1 MKLPP
6 LDWVNRDSPY
16 LRQMREGFRTL
27 RFDDELEAAYK
38 RYHAGVFLLRM
49 RWSLLVAMVLFLAFA
64 VLDSI
69 SLPPEVRDGV
79 LGIRLGLIG
88 PMLLLTW
95 LATYRKRLHP
105 YLQRLGGVC
114 AAVCGLGIAGIIWIA
129 RAHAFPLP
137 YEGIILATVFFY
149 FLTGLRFAVASLCG
163 WLTFLAYLAVE
174 LISGLDSAVL
184 LYNLFFLATA
194 NVIGSVGCYFLEYA
208 TRQNF
213 LALGLLQ
220 DLAEKDPLTGLLNRR
235 AFGERAEAGWRHAQ
249 RERQPIAVAM
259 MDVDFFK
266 RYNDHYGHSAGDEA
280 LRAVAQVLGSHARR
294 PLDVAA
300 RYGGEEFVALWYGLD
315 EPAVL
320 RLLEQLRAEVE
331 GLGLAHAESAV
342 APVVTLSIGLAWLV
356 PQPHQGLADAL
367 RLADV
372 ALYLAK
378 EQGRNRVVGKRPGSG
393 QVA

>member
-1 MKLPP
+1 MKLPH

-16 LRQMREGFRTL
+16 LRQLREGFRLL
-27 RFDDELEAAYK
+27 RFDGEMEAAYN

-49 RWSLLVAMVLFLAFA
+49 RWSLLVAIVLFLAFA

-69 SLPPEVRDGV
+69 SLPEGVRGQV
-79 LGIRLGLIG
+79 LGIRLGLVG
-88 PMLLLTW
+88 PMLVLSW
-95 LATYRKRLHP
+95 LATYRSSLHSH
-105 YLQRLGGVC
+105 LQLIGGAC
-114 AAVCGLGIAGIIWIA
+114 SLACGLGIAGIIWVA
-129 RAHAFPLP
+129 RAHDFPLP

-149 FLTGLRFAVASLCG
+149 FLTGLRFVAAALCG
-163 WLTFLAYLAVE
+163 WLTFAAYLTVE
-174 LISGLDSAVL
+174 LVSGLDSAVL

-213 LALGLLQ
+213 LAQGLLQ
-220 DLAEKDPLTGLLNRR
+220 DLAEKDSLTGLLNRR
-235 AFGERAEAGWRHAQ
+235 AFGERAEASWRQAL
-249 RERQPIAVAM
+249 REQQPIAVAM

-280 LRAVAQVLGSHARR
+280 LRAVSGVIGRQARR
-294 PLDVAA
+294 PLDMTA
-300 RYGGEEFVALWYGLD
+300 RYGGEEFVGLWYGLD
-315 EPAVL
+315 EAAVL

-331 GLGLAHAESAV
+331 GLGLGHAKSDI
-342 APVVTLSIGLAWLV
+342 APVVTISIGLAWLV
-356 PQPHQGLADAL
+356 PEPHQRLADAL
-367 RLADV
+367 RVADV

-378 EQGRNRVVGKRPGSG
+378 EQGRNRVVGKRPGSS